1 MDSKTLKLRYFIALL
16 LCVTFLGLTTSAYAQ
31 SSISGKVVDESNEP
45 LIGVTVSI
53 QGTTV
58 GTITDIDGNYALNVP
73 SGQENGTVVFSFIGY
88 ETVTMPVPKSG
99 KLDIQ
104 MQPSVTELTEVVA
117 IGYGTKRKGDLTGSI
132 SSVSEKDF
140 NGGVV
145 SSPEQL
151 INGKVAGVQI
161 TSNGGSPSAGSA
173 IKIRG
178 GASLNASN
186 NPLIVLDGVPLE
198 NGGIAGNDNNFL
210 ALINP
215 ADIESMS
222 ILKDASSTAI
232 YGSRASN
239 GVIIINTKKGTK
251 DKVKINFNTTNS
263 VSVKTKTADMLSRDE
278 FIDVINK
285 YGTETNQRLLNENLA
300 KADNNSD
307 WIGEIFH
314 PAFATDNN
322 LSVSGSI
329 AKKLPARVSVGYM
342 SQDGILKTD
351 NSKRYTAN
359 LNLNPTF
366 FNDDLKVNISV
377 KGSVNDNTFAE
388 QGAIYTATVFDP
400 TYAIKSGDENNFGG
414 WNEVYNDIDENGK
427 KTPYTNASGNPV
439 ALLDYY
445 RSTSTVKRIIT
456 NLDVDYTMPFL
467 KDLKLHVTGGFDGAK
482 GEGNVK
488 YPNGMFRDFGT
499 NGRDFDYGP
508 QTNKNALFTG
518 YLFYNKRTDDVN
530 FDFTAGYDFQKW
542 SSDRPEYW
550 EYSYLGKTEADQ
562 IAKKPALDYAHVLM
576 SYYGRANVTFFG
588 KYMLTATIRRDAS
601 SRFSEDNR
609 WGTFPSVAAAYRLS
623 EEGFMDGL
631 RDVVNNIKIR
641 ASWGI
646 TGQQEGI
653 GNYNYLATY
662 NLSQIGAQYKFGDS
676 FYNMYRPA
684 AYVADLTWETTKAW
698 NLGIDFGFLNDKV
711 TASLDYYTRKTEDLL
726 ATVPVA
732 AGTNFASTIMTNVG
746 NVDSKGI
753 EVVLGLSPIQTNNW
767 GLDINLNATW
777 QSNEISNLR
786 LSDKAAVA
794 PTLVGETVNFHQY
807 QVFMEGYKPYTFYL
821 KHQLYDQDGNPI
833 EGAFA
838 DIDGSGDDSEGDR
851 YFCHSSLPDWIFGA
865 SLSLRYKKFTLS
877 TSLRAN
883 VGNYVYN
890 GMAAGTGASE
900 CLGYNNYQ
908 NLNLSSSF
916 LDTKF
921 KVRQMYSDLYLENA
935 SFLKMD
941 NISLSYNFGRITK
954 YFGLNASFAI
964 QNVFTVTKYTGVD
977 PEIANGIDNNFY
989 PRPRTFSLSLGF
1001 DF

>member
-1 MDSKTLKLRYFIALL
+1 MDSKTLKLRYLMAFL
-16 LCVTFLGLTTSAYAQ
+16 LCVTFMGLTSAAYAQ
-31 SSISGKVVDESNEP
+31 KSISGKVIDESSQP
-45 LIGVTVSI
+45 LIGVTVAV

-58 GTITDIDGNYALNVP
+58 GTITDIDGNYSLTVP
-73 SGQENGTVVFSFIGY
+73 AGSEHGTVVFSFIGY
-88 ETVTMPVPKSG
+88 GTVTMPVPASG

-104 MQPSVTELTEVVA
+104 MQPEDTQLGEVVA

-239 GVIIINTKKGTK
+239 GVIIINTKKGAK
-251 DKVKINFNTTNS
+251 DKVKITFNTTNS

-285 YGTETNQRLLNENLA
+285 YGTETNKRLLNENLA

-307 WIGEIFH
+307 WIGEIFQ

-351 NSKRYTAN
+351 NTKRYTAN

-366 FNDDLKVNISV
+366 FHDDLKVNLSV

-388 QGAIYTATVFDP
+388 SGAIYTATVFDP

-414 WNEVYNDIDENGK
+414 WNEVYNDTDENGK
-427 KTPYTNASGNPV
+427 KIPYTNASGNPV

-488 YPNGMFRDFGT
+488 YPNGMFRDYGT

-508 QTNKNALFTG
+508 QTSKNALFTT
-518 YLFYNKRTDDVN
+518 YLFYNKRTDNVN

-562 IAKKPALDYAHVLM
+562 ISKKPALDYAHVLM
-576 SYYGRANVTFFG
+576 SYYGRANVTFFN

-609 WGTFPSVAAAYRLS
+609 WGTFPSVAFAYRLS
-623 EEGFMDGL
+623 EESFMDGL

-641 ASWGI
+641 ASWGV

-711 TASLDYYTRKTEDLL
+711 TASFDYYTRKTEDLL

-753 EVVLGLSPIQTNNW
+753 EVVLGLSPIQTNDW

-777 QSNEISNLR
+777 QNNEISNLR

-821 KHQLYDQDGNPI
+821 KHQLYDKNGKPI

-883 VGNYVYN
+883 VGNYLYN

-954 YFGLNASFAI
+954 FFGLNASFAI

-977 PEIANGIDNNFY
+977 PEIVSGIDNNFY

>member
-1 MDSKTLKLRYFIALL
+1 
-16 LCVTFLGLTTSAYAQ
+16 
-31 SSISGKVVDESNEP
+31 
-45 LIGVTVSI
+45 
-53 QGTTV
+53 
-58 GTITDIDGNYALNVP
+58 
-73 SGQENGTVVFSFIGY
+73 
-88 ETVTMPVPKSG
+88 MPVPANG
-99 KLDIQ
+99 KLNIQ
-104 MQPSVTELTEVVA
+104 MQPEDTQLGEVVA